1 MADAGA
7 ALDTARTLL
16 NDDNATTW
24 TDAVLMPKL
33 AEAHRE
39 LQVDLWE
46 VGSPVV
52 REESSAIQ
60 VDAAATT
67 LSGNQPSNLITP
79 TKLIET
85 TRSGSAWIDMTE
97 VTYIPKNIAQSATL
111 IYWAWREETIVFL
124 GSSANRDVI
133 LYYRKLITIPTTVND
148 AIGVIFGELYLGA
161 RTAAMASGSVG
172 NKEVYDI
179 LTALAKT
186 NFAKVVNSNRGQQK
200 PISSP

>member
-1 MADAGA
+1 MANASV
-7 ALDTARTLL
+7 ALATARTLL

-24 TDAVLMPKL
+24 TDPILLPKL

-46 VGSPVV
+46 IGSPVV

-60 VDAAATT
+60 VDTPDTT
-67 LSGNQPSNLITP
+67 LGGNQPSDLIAP

-85 TRSGSAWIDMTE
+85 SRSGSAWVDMTE

-111 IYWAWREETIVFL
+111 IYWAWREEVIVLL
-124 GSSANRDVI
+124 GADVNRDVI
-133 LYYRKLITIPTTVND
+133 VYYRKLITIPTAVGD

-161 RTAAMASGSVG
+161 RTAALAAGSVG
-172 NKEVYDI
+172 NKEVYDA
-179 LTALAKT
+179 LTTLAKT
-186 NFAKVVNSNRGQQK
+186 NFAKVVSSNRGQQK